1 MYKGRVIFLIILL
14 LIIILSFVVF
24 NSKVFSYS
32 GQPTHWNLTK
42 EIIRLYNLAYD
53 PDITDEK
60 VKWILQGSLD
70 EDVLPRPA
78 FHLYD
83 PIYNRAPFGAYT
95 ARQWAINSDIQ
106 GSTLR
111 KFANLFL
118 NLFGTSEFKQHG
130 DYSWAANVNRFAKN
144 QDQYAWYG
152 LGHILHLIEDMTVP
166 AHSRNDHHVFGD
178 PYESW
183 AQANTK
189 DEDYIYAEK
198 LYRDGYWPVDL
209 DNLSQAM
216 DNLARYSNKYFFSKD
231 TILDKDYNYPK
242 IIREQPEDYGFVS
255 QRWYAWGEDENW
267 KLYRLTEFTKDL
279 LYNKKIYKIED
290 EDDKL
295 NSDYFSRLA
304 PRAIQYGA
312 GVIKLFLDEGNW
324 EKERLAQQKNPS
336 QMAQVVEPSGSLDQ
350 GTNGN
355 IPAPLPQ
362 PKPMRFPVAADVIK
376 PIEPPLDVPLET
388 PQPAANSENM
398 QAGEGVNKGN
408 EQGDNQRE
416 SEGNQGETQNTD
428 NGSIVIQA
436 PFYSGGGGTNYT
448 PESQNNPPPPPA
460 QPSPPASSP
469 HLVINEVQV
478 RNNEFVELYNPTE
491 SAIDLASYSFCYFS
505 SNRDWN
511 DPHRNQPFPVNA
523 SISASGYYLI
533 GLEGYPTSSGNP
545 DADWQVYD
553 SQQLN
558 NSDGSIVIFSTE
570 IIASTTVDEAKT
582 AAVDVVAWG
591 NVDFIKEG
599 ISFQT
604 TLGQDKSMQRIN
616 HTDIDDNN
624 TDFEYKTI
632 PSPTN
637 SNNET
642 RTLGTIIG
650 DHTIIS
656 ENTTWT
662 IAGSPYYV
670 ESNAGQ
676 WPIVND
682 GFTLI
687 VEPGAIIMPQ
697 NPYYTFLEIRGT
709 LKAEGTASDKIVF
722 TSKNDSDYGGS
733 GGAAVG
739 DWLNIIFTSTS
750 DDSSF
755 KNVIFRYG
763 GKTIGFNNTETEMV
777 KVDGGSITME
787 NVTMEKSKTRGLH
800 LINSNS
806 LIKNSTFK
814 DSKLGILIEGALDTS
829 TIDNCSF
836 ENNSEFGLQIITQ
849 AMPIISNNQFVNNGQ
864 IGTDTRYDSQGA
876 IALHSSCPQFSSN
889 TFTNNLL
896 NGVLLHGEFILYQ
909 DCEWQEGP
917 YIILTS
923 GHTPIIDENKT
934 LTIKPDT
941 IIKFQGSN
949 PSLLVKGTIKAEAAS
964 GSEIVFTS
972 LKDDN
977 FGGDTNN
984 DGVTIPANGDWKY
997 IEFTSISIGSIF
1009 DHVIMRYGTG
1019 VPPII
1024 VDPSASV
1031 DIKDVIE

>member
-1 MYKGRVIFLIILL
+1 MSP
-14 LIIILSFVVF
+14 IILS
-24 NSKVFSYS
+24 NRAFSYS
-32 GQPTHWNLTK
+32 GEPTHYNLTK
-42 EIIRLYNLAYD
+42 EIIRLYNIAYD
-53 PDITDEK
+53 SDITDEK

-83 PIYNRAPFGAYT
+83 PIYNRAPFNVYT
-95 ARQWAINSDIQ
+95 AKEWAIDSEIQ

-130 DYSWAANVNRFAKN
+130 DYSWTANINRFAKN
-144 QDQYAWYG
+144 QEKDAWYG

-166 AHSRNDHHVFGD
+166 AHSRNDPHLPGD
-178 PYESW
+178 EEPYEYWS
-183 AQANTK
+183 QVNTK

-198 LYRDGYWPVDL
+198 LFRDGYWPVDL

-216 DNLARYSNKYFFSKD
+216 DNLALYSNKYFFSSD
-231 TILDKDYNYPK
+231 TIFSKKYKNPE
-242 IIREQPEDYGFVS
+242 IVREQPEDYGFIS
-255 QRWYAWGEDENW
+255 QRWYLWSKDEEG
-267 KLYRLTEFTKDL
+267 KIFRLVEFTKDL
-279 LYNKKIYKIED
+279 LQNKKEYFIRKTD
-290 EDDKL
+290 SKL
-295 NSDYFSRLA
+295 NSDYFTRLA

-336 QMAQVVEPSGSLDQ
+336 QMAQVLNPSGSLDQ
-350 GTNGN
+350 GTDEN

-362 PKPMRFPVAADVIK
+362 PKPMRFPIAADVIK

-398 QAGEGVNKGN
+398 QAGDGANK
-408 EQGDNQRE
+408 E
-416 SEGNQGETQNTD
+416 NQGETQNIG

-436 PFYSGGGGTNYT
+436 PFYSGGGGGINYT
-448 PESQNNPPPPPA
+448 PPPPAPPTPPAPPPSPPPSPPPPP
-460 QPSPPASSP
+460 PTPSP
-469 HLVINEVQV
+469 HLVINEVQI
-478 RNNEFVELYNPTE
+478 RKNEFVELYNPTE

-505 SNRDWN
+505 SNNDWDN
-511 DPHRNQPFPVNA
+511 PDHHKQFPAFA

-533 GLEGYPTSSGNP
+533 GLEGYPASSGNP
-545 DADWQVYD
+545 DADWQVYG

-570 IIASTTVDEAKT
+570 IIASITVDEAKT
-582 AAVDVVAWG
+582 AAVDAVAWG
-591 NVDFIKEG
+591 NVDWVKEST
-599 ISFQT
+599 SFQAV
-604 TLGQDKSMQRIN
+604 LGQDKSMQRIN
-616 HTDIDDNN
+616 HTDTDDNN

-642 RTLGTIIG
+642 RIPGTTIG
-650 DHTIIS
+650 DHTVIS
-656 ENTTWT
+656 EDTTWT
-662 IAGSPYYV
+662 IAGSPYYL

-676 WPIVND
+676 WPIVSSVSI
-682 GFTLI
+682 LI
-687 VEPGAIIMPQ
+687 IEPGVVIMPQ

-709 LKAEGTASDKIVF
+709 LKAEGTASEKIVF
-722 TSKNDSDYGGS
+722 TSKNDADYSDS
-733 GGAAVG
+733 GGAVPG
-739 DWLNIIFTSTS
+739 DWLNMVFTSTS
-750 DDSSF
+750 TNSSI
-755 KNVIFRYG
+755 KNAIFRYG
-763 GKTIGFNNTETEMV
+763 GKRTGLNQIETEMIEV
-777 KVDGGSITME
+777 ASSSIAME
-787 NVTMEKSKTRGLH
+787 NTIMEQSETRDLH

-806 LIKNSTFK
+806 IIERSTFK
-814 DSKLGILIEGALDTS
+814 NSKVGILIEGATDTS
-829 TIDNCSF
+829 TINNSSF
-836 ENNSEFGLQIITQ
+836 ENNTEFALKIISQ
-849 AMPIISNNQFVNNGQ
+849 AMPTISNNQFTGNGQ

-876 IALHSSCPQFSSN
+876 IAIHSSCPKFSNN

-909 DCEWQEGP
+909 NCEWQEGP

-923 GHTPIIDENKT
+923 GHTPTIDENKT
-934 LTIKPDT
+934 LTIKPNT
-941 IIKFQGSN
+941 IIKSKGPNS
-949 PSLLVKGTIKAEAAS
+949 SLLVKGTIKAEAAS

-972 LKDDN
+972 LKDDS

-984 DGVTIPANGDWKY
+984 DGATIPANGDWKN
-997 IEFTSISIGSIF
+997 IKFDTMSTGSVF

-1019 VPPII
+1019 VPPIEI
-1024 VDPSASV
+1024 AASASV

>member
-1 MYKGRVIFLIILL
+1 MNKKRIIYTIILL
-14 LIIILSFVVF
+14 IMLLISPIILS
-24 NSKVFSYS
+24 NRAFSYS
-32 GQPTHWNLTK
+32 GEPTHYNLTK
-42 EIIRLYNLAYD
+42 EMIRLYNMAYD
-53 PDITDEK
+53 PDITDEQ
-60 VKWILQGSLD
+60 VSLILRGSLD
-70 EDVLPRPA
+70 EDILPRPA

-95 ARQWAINSDIQ
+95 AKQWAINSDIQ

-130 DYSWAANVNRFAKN
+130 DYSWTANVNRFAQNK
-144 QDQYAWYG
+144 DKDAWYG

-189 DEDYIYAEK
+189 PEDYIYAEK

-216 DNLARYSNKYFFSKD
+216 NSLALYSNKYFFSKD

-242 IIREQPEDYGFVS
+242 IIREQSEDYGFVS
-255 QRWYAWGEDENW
+255 QKHYVLGYDEKNT
-267 KLYRLTEFTKDL
+267 LFRLARIRKNL
-279 LYNKKIYKIED
+279 LENKAEYLIG
-290 EDDKL
+290 DDDINL
-295 NSDYFSRLA
+295 HTDYFTRLA

-336 QMAQVVEPSGSLDQ
+336 QMAQVLNPSGSLDQ
-350 GTNGN
+350 GTDEN

-362 PKPMRFPVAADVIK
+362 PKPMRFPVAGDIIK
-376 PIEPPLDVPLET
+376 PVENKPVENPLDVPLET

-398 QAGEGVNKGN
+398 QAGDGTNEGN
-408 EQGDNQRE
+408 QGEN
-416 SEGNQGETQNTD
+416 EGNQGETSID
-428 NGSIVIQA
+428 GSIVIQA
-436 PFYSGGGGTNYT
+436 PFNPVGGGTNYT
-448 PESQNNPPPPPA
+448 PEPQNNPPAPPSPPPPA
-460 QPSPPASSP
+460 PPIPNP
-469 HLVINEVQV
+469 HLIINEVQI
-478 RNNEFVELYNPTE
+478 RHNEFVELYNPTG
-491 SAIDLASYSFCYFS
+491 SIIDLASYSFCYFS
-505 SNRDWN
+505 SNNDWDN
-511 DPHRNQPFPVNA
+511 PDHHQQFPATA
-523 SISASGYYLI
+523 SISANGYYLI
-533 GLEGYPTSSGNP
+533 GLEGYPATAGNP
-545 DADWQVYD
+545 DADWQVYG

-570 IIASTTVDEAKT
+570 ITASTTIDEAKI
-582 AAVDVVAWG
+582 AVVDAVAWG
-591 NVDFIKEG
+591 NVDWVKEG
-599 ISFQT
+599 TSFQT
-604 TLGQDKSMQRIN
+604 ALGQDKSMQRIN

-637 SNNET
+637 FNNET
-642 RTLGTIIG
+642 RTPGTIIG

-656 ENTTWT
+656 KDTIWT
-662 IAGSPYYV
+662 IAGSPYYI
-670 ESNAGQ
+670 SNTGP
-676 WPIVND
+676 WPIVES
-682 GFTLI
+682 GVILTI
-687 VEPGAIIMPQ
+687 EPGVVIMPQ
-697 NPYYTFLEIRGT
+697 SPFYTFLEIRGT

-722 TSKNDSDYGGS
+722 TSLKDSDYGGA
-733 GGAAVG
+733 GGAAPG
-739 DWLNIIFTSTS
+739 DWLNMVFTSTS
-750 DDSSF
+750 VNSSI
-755 KNVIFRYG
+755 KNAIFRYG
-763 GKTIGFNNTETEMV
+763 GERTGLNQIETEMIEV
-777 KVDGGSITME
+777 ASSSITME
-787 NVTMEKSKTRGLH
+787 NTIMEQSKTRDLH

-806 LIKNSTFK
+806 IIERSTFK
-814 DSKLGILIEGALDTS
+814 NSKVGILIEGATDTS
-829 TIDNCSF
+829 TINNSSF
-836 ENNSEFGLQIITQ
+836 ENNTEFALKIISQ
-849 AMPIISNNQFVNNGQ
+849 AMPTISNNQFTGNGQ

-876 IALHSSCPQFSSN
+876 IAIHSSCPKFSNN

-909 DCEWQEGP
+909 NCEWQEGP

-923 GHTPIIDENKT
+923 GHTPTIDENKT
-934 LTIKPDT
+934 LTIKPNT
-941 IIKFQGSN
+941 IIKSKGPNS
-949 PSLLVKGTIKAEAAS
+949 SLLVKGTIKAEAAS

-972 LKDDN
+972 LKDDS

-984 DGVTIPANGDWKY
+984 DGATIPANGDWKN
-997 IEFTSISIGSIF
+997 IKFDTMSTGSVF

-1019 VPPII
+1019 VPPIEI
-1024 VDPSASV
+1024 AASASA